1 VSLMDP
7 GSHFPYFS
15 TAALVGLFVLAAFSW
30 YFALSE
36 TAFASTSKIKL
47 KARLER
53 GDKRAEKALSVLDQS
68 EKVISTVLIG
78 TNICHISMG
87 SIVSYEVTR
96 LWGVSFVSLSAII
109 FAIIVFFSV
118 EMLPKS
124 MAKRRS
130 ESLSLAMASSMLFFM
145 RIFGPLVYIMSKFG
159 SALASLFQRQKEPSV
174 TENEIYDI
182 IEDLTDEGALDSAHG
197 ELMSSALQFEDV
209 RAGSIVTARVD
220 IAALDVEW
228 PSEKIFEFIKEHKHS
243 RLPVYEG
250 NIDNII
256 GVLQIRKYLKCYFSE
271 GEADLRDCLD
281 RAHFFPASVKI
292 SHLLKKM
299 SSEKINLAIIID
311 KYGGTMGLVTI
322 EDILEEL
329 VGEIWDEDDVVEES
343 FMPLGGGR
351 YEVDAELN
359 LEDLF
364 EHLNYEP
371 EEIEE
376 SLLEHS
382 VGDWVYG
389 KFGRIPKE
397 REFFEFEKLRVTVDS
412 MRQNRILKLVVEP
425 KSEEDWE

>member
-1 VSLMDP
+1 MSLMDP
-7 GSHFPYFS
+7 GSHIQHFS
-15 TAALVGLFVLAAFSW
+15 TTALVGLFALAAFSW
-30 YFALSE
+30 YFAMSE
-36 TAFASTSKIKL
+36 TAFASTSKVKL
-47 KARLER
+47 KARLEK
-53 GDKRAEKALSVLDQS
+53 GDKRAEKALNVLEQS
-68 EKVISTVLIG
+68 EKLISTVLIG

-96 LWGVSFVSLSAII
+96 IWGVNYVSLSAII

-130 ESLSLAMASSMLFFM
+130 ERLSAALASSMLFFM
-145 RIFGPLVYIMSKFG
+145 RIFGPLVFVISKIG
-159 SALASLFQRQKEPSV
+159 SALASIFHKQAEPSV
-174 TENEIYDI
+174 TENELYDI

-209 RAGSIVTARVD
+209 KAGNIVTARVD
-220 IAALDVEW
+220 IAAVDVEW
-228 PSEKIFEFIKEHKHS
+228 PSERVLEFIKEHKHS

-250 NIDNII
+250 TIDNII
-256 GVLQIRKYLKCYFSE
+256 GVLQIRKYLKVYLSE
-271 GEADLRDCLD
+271 GAADLRACLD
-281 RAHFFPASVKI
+281 KVHFAPASVKI
-292 SHLLKKM
+292 SDLLKKM
-299 SSEKINLAIIID
+299 SSEKINLSIIID

-351 YEVDAELN
+351 YQVDAELD

-364 EHLNYEP
+364 EHLDYEP

-389 KFGRIPKE
+389 MFGRIPNE
-397 REFFEFEKLRVTVDS
+397 REYFDFEKLRVTVDS

-425 KSEEDWE
+425 VAEEEWE